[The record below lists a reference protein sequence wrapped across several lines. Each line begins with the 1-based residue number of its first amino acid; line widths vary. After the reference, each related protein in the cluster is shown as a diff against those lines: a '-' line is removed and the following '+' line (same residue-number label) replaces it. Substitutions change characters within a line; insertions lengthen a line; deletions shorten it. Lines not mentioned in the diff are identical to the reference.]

1 MIALLR
7 RTISFTVRQLIHLQK
22 KAEKLETS
30 IADVVRRLV
39 DEDID
44 RK

>member
-7 RTISFTVRQLIHLQK
+7 RTISFTIRQISHLQK
-22 KAEKLETS
+22 RADHLQTS
-30 IADVVRRLV
+30 VADVVRRLV

-44 RK
+44 KK